1 VVVYMAKTDIDEE
14 ILKLLEDD
22 ARIPLKE
29 MAKMLDLSEKEIE
42 KRIASLKKTG
52 VIRKFQTS
60 INWRKKGKKRI
71 AAFIQVKV
79 VPQQRSGFSKM
90 CKEISKDSRVKDL
103 YVGTGEY
110 DVIML
115 VEASDIDEISD
126 FVTEKLAPKKG
137 VVGTYTHIVLQEYK
151 RDGIE
156 SFDDSVKRLSISI

>member
-1 VVVYMAKTDIDEE
+1 MTKTDIDEE

-22 ARIPLKE
+22 ARIPIKE

-42 KRIASLKKTG
+42 KRIASMKATG
-52 VIRKFQTS
+52 VIRKFQAS
-60 INWRKKGKKRI
+60 INWRKFGKRKI

-79 VPQQRSGFSKM
+79 VPQQRAGFSTM
-90 CKEISKDSRVKDL
+90 CKEIAKDSRVKDL

-115 VEASDIDEISD
+115 VEAAEIEEISE

-151 RDGIE
+151 RDGVE
-156 SFDDSVKRLSISI
+156 SFDDSVKRLKVSI